1 MDFGE
6 RAVSK
11 VTRSVATAAFG
22 ALLCLS
28 APAKAELLVS
38 ISKSQQRLAVAI
50 DGAETFRWPVST
62 GVRGHETPTG
72 KFRPTR
78 LERHWYS
85 RQYNLTPMPW
95 AMFFNRGYA
104 VHATMEV
111 YNLGRAASHG
121 CVRLRPDNA
130 ATLFALM
137 RRQGLGNTQIVV
149 KDGALPAAPGVVPAS
164 EAETLQ
170 ADGAAAESFASADT
184 YRVSVSSNEAQILR
198 ERAAWLRGL
207 DRKYGIA
214 R

>member
-11 VTRSVATAAFG
+11 VTRGVATAAFG